1 MFTVL
6 NQRQLSEEHVV
17 AKNLQRVTVINIFL
31 FALVSVAQAEL
42 YVFPAKGQ
50 SQQQT
55 EKDKFSCYG
64 WAKNQT
70 GFDPMNP
77 PQVQAAA
84 PRSGPGVLGGAARG
98 AARGA
103 IIGAIAGDAGKGAA
117 IGAAAG
123 GITRGFRN
131 RNQRNKQQSQQQQQ
145 ASQINR
151 MRSDYDR
158 AYSVCLE
165 GKGYTVR

>member
-1 MFTVL
+1 MFKKP
-6 NQRQLSEEHVV
+6 QQLIF
-17 AKNLQRVTVINIFL
+17 INFL
-31 FALVSVAQAEL
+31 FFTLMSAAHAEL
-42 YVFPAKGQ
+42 YVFPGKGQ
-50 SQQQT
+50 SEQQT
-55 EKDKFSCYG
+55 EQDKFSCYG

-77 PQVQAAA
+77 PQVQAGA
-84 PRSGPGVLGGAARG
+84 PQPGPGILGGAARG
-98 AARGA
+98 AAGGA

-123 GITRGFRN
+123 GIARGFRN
-131 RNQRNKQQSQQQQQ
+131 RNQRNRQQAQQQQQ
-145 ASQINR
+145 ASQINQ

-165 GKGYTVR
+165 AKGYTVR

>member
-1 MFTVL
+1 MVKKS
-6 NQRQLSEEHVV
+6 QRLT
-17 AKNLQRVTVINIFL
+17 AINIIL

-55 EKDKFSCYG
+55 EQDKFSCYG

-77 PQVQAAA
+77 PQVQAGE
-84 PRSGPGVLGGAARG
+84 PQSGPGILGGAARG
-98 AARGA
+98 AAGGA

-131 RNQRNKQQSQQQQQ
+131 RNQRNQQQAQQQQQ
-145 ASQINR
+145 ASQINS

>member
-1 MFTVL
+1 M
-6 NQRQLSEEHVV
+6 
-17 AKNLQRVTVINIFL
+17 AKNKTILIISTLLLSINVTAF
-31 FALVSVAQAEL
+31 AEL

-50 SQQQT
+50 NEKQT
-55 EKDKFSCYG
+55 EQDKYSCYG

-77 PQVQAAA
+77 PQVQAGAA
-84 PRSGPGVLGGAARG
+84 QSGPSALGGAARG
-98 AARGA
+98 AAGGA

-131 RNQRNKQQSQQQQQ
+131 RDQQNQQQAQQQQQ

-158 AYSVCLE
+158 AYTVCLE